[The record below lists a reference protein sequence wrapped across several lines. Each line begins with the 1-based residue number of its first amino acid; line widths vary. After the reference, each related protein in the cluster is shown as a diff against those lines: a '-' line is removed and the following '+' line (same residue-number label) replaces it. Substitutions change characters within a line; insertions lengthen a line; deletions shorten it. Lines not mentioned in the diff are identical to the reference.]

1 MYGKRYLDILFFKTY
16 ADLRAEAAKTYLS
29 FVWWILDP
37 VLYMLVFYVV
47 FGLLFHRGK
56 EPGYIPF
63 LLSGVTVWKWFDS
76 TVRSGANA
84 ILSNANLMSQVFIPK
99 IIFPSISILNNTVK
113 FLFVLAVLVLF
124 LQIYGLG
131 INLAYLSIPILFFV
145 QLLFISAC
153 TLLLAA
159 FVPFMPDII
168 MLISYALT
176 LLLFLSGI
184 FYSVDRIP
192 EAYQS
197 YFYINP
203 MVSIIEA
210 YRDVLLHARWP
221 NWQALSYIALFS
233 CLGVWLSWRIISRF
247 ERVYPKII

>member
-1 MYGKRYLDILFFKTY
+1 MRGKHYLEILFFKTY

-47 FGLLFHRGK
+47 FGLLFQRGNGP
-56 EPGYIPF
+56 EYIPF
-63 LLSGVTVWKWFDS
+63 LLCGVTVWKWFDS
-76 TVRSGANA
+76 TVRTGAVA
-84 ILSNANLMSQVFIPK
+84 IQTNVNLMSQVFIPK

-113 FLFVLAVLVLF
+113 FLFVLVILLIF
-124 LQIYGLG
+124 LQIYGVG
-131 INLAYLSIPILFFV
+131 ISLAYLSIPILFIV

-159 FVPFMPDII
+159 FVPFMPDI
-168 MLISYALT
+168 MMFVSYALT

-192 EAYQS
+192 EAYQN

-210 YRDVLLHARWP
+210 YRDVLLHAKWP

-233 CLGVWLSWRIISRF
+233 CLGVWLSWRIIARF